1 MNPGHLLLAS
11 QAAWGINNLFSS
23 KHNAGKQKK
32 QEKKTKHK
40 KFIDNMRRVTAQRMQ
55 EEKEKYQKIHDMRQ

>member
-1 MNPGHLLLAS
+1 MAAS
-11 QAAWGINNLFSS
+11 QAAWGMTDLFSS

-40 KFIDNMRRVTAQRMQ
+40 QFIDKMKALREQRMQ
-55 EEKEKYQKIHDMRQ
+55 EERENAQKIYDMRH

>member
-1 MNPGHLLLAS
+1 MAAS
-11 QAAWGINNLFSS
+11 QAAWGMNNLFSS

-55 EEKEKYQKIHDMRQ
+55 EERENAQKIYDMRH